1 MSTTKNKKSV
11 ITTASGQKLIVDSE
25 DASRVKELK
34 WTTFAD
40 KRIGKNYAR
49 HSTVYLQNFVL
60 GTDGKPKTGVRIRFK
75 NGNGLDC
82 RKSNLIILGQKTT
95 QVETSVS
102 KTVKKARVFKKA
114 AIKPSVK
121 QIAKATSKKPAA
133 VQKNKK

>member
-1 MSTTKNKKSV
+1 MSTTNKKSV
-11 ITTASGQKLIVDSE
+11 IKTASGKKLIVDSE
-25 DASRVKELK
+25 DASRVKELN

-40 KRIGKNYAR
+40 TRINKDYAR
-49 HSTVYLQNFVL
+49 HKTVYLQNFVL

-95 QVETSVS
+95 QVEVPAS
-102 KTVKKARVFKKA
+102 KTVKKARVLKKA
-114 AIKPSVK
+114 AIKPSVR
-121 QIAKATSKKPAA
+121 QAAKATSTKPAA